1 MKRLLTLLF
10 LLFIPA
16 TYAAVQDR
24 TIQETFYIT
33 PDAELLLSHEY
44 YKGIKVKSIVVKQIK
59 VDTEH
64 YVKNGDFKAGDPKWL
79 SLIVEI
85 TDMKGKKTE
94 LYAGSSL
101 HTGNFGYEIK
111 DKD

>member
-10 LLFIPA
+10 LLLIPSS
-16 TYAAVQDR
+16 YGAVQDK
-24 TIQETFYIT
+24 TIQETLYIT

-44 YKGIKVKSIVVKQIK
+44 YKGVKVKSIVVKQIK
-59 VDTEH
+59 IDTEH
-64 YVKNGDFKAGDPKWL
+64 CIKDGDFKAGDPKWL

-85 TDMKGKKTE
+85 TDMKGNKTE

-101 HTGNFGYEIK
+101 HNGNFGYEIK